1 MAADVGLAEGGDEFD
16 PRSGEI
22 ESIET
27 HINSALTAPDQ
38 KLWYHGRLG
47 RAGAEDLLRDQQA
60 GSYLVRESESK
71 LGSFVLS
78 YLGHNFKITHFRIL
92 AMCGD
97 YYIGGRQFESLSDLI
112 GYYTSCSCLLKNEQ
126 LMYPVA
132 PQEPVDDRRR
142 VVAMLS
148 YRKATDS
155 DELSFFKGDV
165 FVVQNEMEDGWLW
178 VLCERTKES
187 GLVPAPF
194 VKDLDGDYEPVESL
208 PYFHSCLSKEEAV
221 EKLMLAGEGSFLV
234 RQSENYPG
242 DYSLFFLCEKDVR
255 RFRIERRGNQFLV
268 GGRLFDSLDGVIKRY
283 MKEEIVEGHT
293 LVNAVYRDVFDS
305 NDTRFERLQV
315 EGSSEDI
322 YASIRQSTGPK
333 LVTRT
338 NDRIEMSG
346 YLYFRNEKM
355 KKFKSY
361 YFVLNGTESML
372 YFFENEKRSKPK
384 GLVELGY
391 TSIYPVH
398 DSWFG
403 RPNCYLLVSTYDNQ
417 SKTTSYITAESSE
430 VVRRWV
436 HILKVSCVNT
446 TGAPPGK
453 GLRSLHSLSVTV
465 FSAHHVPVKLLS
477 HPACILSLNQHR
489 AARTQTCESGD
500 PPFWGE
506 EFQLDDLPSDVE
518 SFTVSLIN
526 VKRNREMLIGS
537 VTVQLASLED
547 QESVEDHY
555 PMVAVGGA
563 LSKGEVGSLRFRAH
577 YRHQVLLP
585 QAEYTSLKELLI
597 EEGYENLLT
606 LSQLCPKTEWSTLA
620 RSLLRIFSSDR
631 KEVVLLRTLNDHEI
645 DKEVEVSTLFRA
657 TTLTTTLMDQ
667 YMKLTSTDFVR
678 QAVQRG
684 VQKVM
689 EFKHSCE
696 SVSHTPVKSVS
707 HTPVNSVSHTP
718 VKSVS
723 HTPVKSVSHTP
734 VKSVSHTP
742 VKSVSHTPV
751 KSVSHSPARSV
762 SHTPARSVSHT
773 PARKRHHCSLGG
785 EGVLIKEC
793 RKCWR
798 SNSGVRS
805 ALTAHGAG
813 GGEGGVTEL
822 NPALLE
828 GATDSKTNTDHLLS
842 LLNAMVEDIFK
853 AVHACPLQLRYICYC
868 LQRKARTKW
877 PEEETVRTRVVS
889 SFIFLRL
896 LGPAIIN
903 PKSFNLVSENP
914 TETAS
919 RTLKLMA
926 KVLQMLA
933 NLVDAGPKEA
943 FMEAVHPFIR
953 QNRDRMVAFLDELSC
968 ISEPRSSLGA
978 LSPSDTARELAVI
991 HHLCNAHI
999 AQLRDLSD
1007 TQPALKRLV
1016 AVTEVLTNHKRQYM
1030 GDT

>member
-1 MAADVGLAEGGDEFD
+1 MAADGGLAEGGDDFD
-16 PRSGEI
+16 PRSGEL
-22 ESIET
+22 ECTEK

-47 RAGAEDLLRDQQA
+47 RAAAEDMLRDQEP

-78 YLGHNFKITHFRIL
+78 YRGHNLKITHFRIL

-112 GYYTSCSCLLKNEQ
+112 GYYTTCSCLLKNEQ
-126 LMYPVA
+126 LACPVA

-155 DELSFFKGDV
+155 DELSFGKGDV
-165 FVVQNEMEDGWLW
+165 FVVQNELEDGWLW
-178 VLCERTKES
+178 VTSERTKES

-268 GGRLFDSLDGVIKRY
+268 GGRLFESLDGVIKRY

-305 NDTRFERLQV
+305 NNTRFERLRV
-315 EGSSEDI
+315 EGKDDV

-346 YLYFRNEKM
+346 YLHFRNEKM
-355 KKFKSY
+355 KKFKPY
-361 YFVLNGTESML
+361 YFVLNGTENML

-384 GLVELGY
+384 GLVELNY
-391 TSIYPVH
+391 TAIYPVH
-398 DSWFG
+398 DSLFG
-403 RPNCYLLVSTYDNQ
+403 RPNCFLLVSLYDNQ
-417 SKTTSYITAESSE
+417 NKTICYINAESSE
-430 VVRRWV
+430 VIRRWV
-436 HILKVSCVNT
+436 HILKASCTNT
-446 TGAPPGK
+446 SGAPPGK
-453 GLRSLHSLSVTV
+453 GLRSLHSLSVTI
-465 FSAHHVPVKLLS
+465 FSAHHVPNKLIS
-477 HPACILSLNQHR
+477 HPACALSLNQHR
-489 AARTQTCESGD
+489 VGRTQTCEGGD
-500 PPFWGE
+500 PFWGE
-506 EFQLDDLPSDVE
+506 EFQLDDIPSDVE
-518 SFTVSLIN
+518 SFTVSLVN
-526 VKRNREMLIGS
+526 VKRSREMFIGS
-537 VTVQLASLED
+537 VTVQLSTLEN
-547 QESVEDHY
+547 QESVDEHY
-555 PMVAVGGA
+555 PMVAVAGV
-563 LSKGEVGSLRFRAH
+563 LSKGEVGSLRFRTH
-577 YRHQVLLP
+577 YKHQVLLP

-606 LSQLCPKTEWSTLA
+606 LAQLCPKLEWSSLA
-620 RSLLRIFSSDR
+620 RALLHIFSSDR

-645 DKEVEVSTLFRA
+645 DKETQVSTLFRA
-657 TTLTTTLMDQ
+657 TTLATTLMDQ
-667 YMKLTSTDFVR
+667 YMKLTSLEFVR
-678 QAVQRG
+678 QAVQQG

-689 EFKHSCE
+689 ELKHSC
-696 SVSHTPVKSVS
+696 
-707 HTPVNSVSHTP
+707 
-718 VKSVS
+718 
-723 HTPVKSVSHTP
+723 
-734 VKSVSHTP
+734 
-742 VKSVSHTPV
+742 
-751 KSVSHSPARSV
+751 
-762 SHTPARSVSHT
+762 
-773 PARKRHHCSLGG
+773 
-785 EGVLIKEC
+785 
-793 RKCWR
+793 
-798 SNSGVRS
+798 
-805 ALTAHGAG
+805 
-813 GGEGGVTEL
+813 EL
-822 NPALLE
+822 NPALLD
-828 GATDSKTNTDHLLS
+828 GATDSKTNTETLLAI
-842 LLNAMVEDIFK
+842 LNMMVDDIFK
-853 AVHACPLQLRYICYC
+853 AVDFCPVQLRYICHC

-877 PEEETVRTRVVS
+877 PDEETVKTRVVS

-896 LGPAIIN
+896 LGPAIVN
-903 PKSFNLVSENP
+903 PKSFSLVAENP
-914 TETAS
+914 SETAA
-919 RTLKLMA
+919 RTLKLVA

-953 QNRDRMVAFLDELSC
+953 RNRDRMVAFLDELSC
-968 ISEPRSSLGA
+968 ITEPRPGLGA
-978 LSPSDTARELAVI
+978 MSPGDIARELAVI
-991 HHLCNAHI
+991 HHLCVTHI
-999 AQLRDLSD
+999 GELRDQSER
-1007 TQPALKRLV
+1007 QPSLKRLV
-1016 AVTEVLTNHKRQYM
+1016 AVTEVLTNHKKQYM

>member
-1 MAADVGLAEGGDEFD
+1 MAADGGLAEGGDEFD

-27 HINSALTAPDQ
+27 HLNSALTAPDQ

-47 RAGAEDLLRDQQA
+47 RAAAEDLLRDQDA

-78 YLGHNFKITHFRIL
+78 YLGHNYKITHFRIL

-126 LMYPVA
+126 LRYPVA

-178 VLCERTKES
+178 VTCERTKES

-234 RQSENYPG
+234 RQSENFPG

-268 GGRLFDSLDGVIKRY
+268 GGRLFDSLDSVIKRY
-283 MKEEIVEGHT
+283 MKEEIVEGYK
-293 LVNAVYRDVFDS
+293 LANAVYRDVFDS
-305 NDTRFERLQV
+305 NNTRFERLRV
-315 EGSSEDI
+315 EGGNEDI

-346 YLYFRNEKM
+346 YLHFRNEKM

-361 YFVLNGTESML
+361 YFVLNGTENML
-372 YFFENEKRSKPK
+372 YYFENEKRSKPK
-384 GLVELGY
+384 GLVELNY

-403 RPNCYLLVSTYDNQ
+403 RPNCYLLVSMYDNQ
-417 SKTTSYITAESSE
+417 SKTTSFITAESSE

-446 TGAPPGK
+446 SGAPPGK

-465 FSAHHVPVKLLS
+465 FSAHHVATKLLT

-489 AARTQTCESGD
+489 VARTQTCDSGD
-500 PPFWGE
+500 PFWGE
-506 EFQLDDLPSDVE
+506 EFQLDDIPSDVE

-526 VKRNREMLIGS
+526 VKRNREMFIGS
-537 VTVQLASLED
+537 VTVQLASLEN
-547 QESVEDHY
+547 QESIDEHY
-555 PMVAVGGA
+555 PLVAVGGQW
-563 LSKGEVGSLRFRAH
+563 SKGEVGSLRFRAH
-577 YRHQVLLP
+577 YKHQVLLP

-606 LSQLCPKTEWSTLA
+606 LSQLCPKQDWSMLA
-620 RSLLRIFSSDR
+620 RALLRIFSSDR

-657 TTLTTTLMDQ
+657 TTLATTLMDQ
-667 YMKLTSTDFVR
+667 YMKMTSTDFVR

-684 VQKVM
+684 VQRVM
-689 EFKHSCE
+689 ELKHSC
-696 SVSHTPVKSVS
+696 
-707 HTPVNSVSHTP
+707 
-718 VKSVS
+718 
-723 HTPVKSVSHTP
+723 
-734 VKSVSHTP
+734 
-742 VKSVSHTPV
+742 
-751 KSVSHSPARSV
+751 
-762 SHTPARSVSHT
+762 
-773 PARKRHHCSLGG
+773 
-785 EGVLIKEC
+785 
-793 RKCWR
+793 
-798 SNSGVRS
+798 
-805 ALTAHGAG
+805 
-813 GGEGGVTEL
+813 EL
-822 NPALLE
+822 NPALLD
-828 GATDSKTNTDHLLS
+828 GATDSKANTETLLS
-842 LLNAMVEDIFK
+842 LLNTMLEDIFK
-853 AVHACPLQLRYICYC
+853 AVDSCPLQLRHICFC
-868 LQRKARTKW
+868 LQRKARGKW
-877 PEEETVRTRVVS
+877 PEDDTVKTRVVS

-896 LGPAIIN
+896 LGPAIVN

-914 TETAS
+914 SETAS
-919 RTLKLMA
+919 RTLKLIA

-933 NLVDAGPKEA
+933 NLVDAGPKET

-953 QNRDRMVAFLDELSC
+953 KNRDRMVTFLDELSC
-968 ISEPRSSLGA
+968 VSEPRTSMGA

-991 HHLCNAHI
+991 HHLCVSHI
-999 AQLRDLSD
+999 GELKDLSD
-1007 TQPALKRLV
+1007 RQPSLKRLV
-1016 AVTEVLTNHKRQYM
+1016 AVTEVLTNHKKQYM